1 MKSEMTWVTFGEH
14 TETVKT
20 AVHFFPY
27 GGSISATYPVDLTLT
42 IFAEE
47 FETVEVTMEG
57 ARLSQPEGIV
67 IDQVFPALLTDYSG
81 LYGLKIKITCNKQL
95 GLDLIGSSCM
105 TELFYPEGVVRFAA
119 KEFDNSMET
128 VTGVCHTN
136 ENCSS
141 SLVVLNCSAESQSNH
156 LPAGIV
162 RHKQAQSLEPNAV
175 KEYSVSDN
183 FLQSGIQQN
192 CGLGRAT
199 FQSFE
204 LSPAAEVVYFT
215 IDREAKTSYPVEVC
229 TL

>member
-14 TETVKT
+14 TANVKT

-42 IFAEE
+42 IFGEAL
-47 FETVEVTMEG
+47 ETVEVTMEG

-81 LYGLKIKITCNKQL
+81 LYGLKIKITCDKQL
-95 GLDLIGSSCM
+95 SLDLSGSSCM

-119 KEFDNSMET
+119 KEFDNNMEA
-128 VTGVCHTN
+128 VSGVCRSDQD
-136 ENCSS
+136 CSS
-141 SLVVLNCSAESQSNH
+141 SLIALNCSAESQSNNF
-156 LPAGIV
+156 PAGMM
-162 RHKQAQSLEPNAV
+162 HSKQHQLLEPNAV
-175 KEYSVSDN
+175 REYTISEN
-183 FLQSGIQQN
+183 YLESGTQQN
-192 CGLGRAT
+192 CGLGLVN
-199 FQSFE
+199 FQSFGFKPSSE
-204 LSPAAEVVYFT
+204 MVYFA